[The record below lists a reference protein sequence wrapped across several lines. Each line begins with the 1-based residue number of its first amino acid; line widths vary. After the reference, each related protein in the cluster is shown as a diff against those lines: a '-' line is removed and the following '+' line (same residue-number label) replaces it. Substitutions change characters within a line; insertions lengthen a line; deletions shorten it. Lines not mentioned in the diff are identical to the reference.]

1 MPAQAYHRKTP
12 CLPDR
17 IYLIN
22 PDGNRYYSIY
32 QGYASFEKTV
42 PDYQCEVIVE
52 YLPDNP
58 EQFYLRS
65 WEGTYFKRSTSSVE
79 GVFVA
84 YYTKSLIPDTIP
96 FTLLDVGI
104 KDTFVFRTPDGVFVV
119 PHLQEDPQ
127 VSGKMDILSVTA
139 QSDMA
144 WIKVGQPVLSAAIT
158 NIDYNTDPSETTITE
173 LTPEIAL
180 STMIRNDSTSDT
192 ITQNLT
198 YSYLVS
204 DVGTWSSTIGGSLAT
219 KISGEVEIPFLAE
232 GGVEVTLTVNGSY
245 TWGGS
250 TTHTKTV
257 TSSSTVAVP
266 PMMKAVATILIKKSI
281 IDIPFTYTESIWYRS
296 GGYEEV
302 KKSGVYHNVESWK
315 VDVQVDDWESMP
327 W

>member
-1 MPAQAYHRKTP
+1 MKTDVYSFNWVDRFRMPAQAYHRKTP

-96 FTLLDVGI
+96 FTLLDVRI

-127 VSGKMDILSVTA
+127 VPDKMDILSVTA

-158 NIDYNTDPSETTITE
+158 NIEYNTDPSETTITE

-219 KISGEVEIPFLAE
+219 KISGKVEIPFLAE

-250 TTHTKTV
+250 TTHTSVFEHFSFHGFLNLGNSKKPSKTIKNKE
-257 TSSSTVAVP
+257 TSELGNP
-266 PMMKAVATILIKKSI
+266 C
-281 IDIPFTYTESIWYRS
+281 PFFWKP
-296 GGYEEV
+296 GGRV
-302 KKSGVYHNVESWK
+302 SHH
-315 VDVQVDDWESMP
+315 
-327 W
+327 